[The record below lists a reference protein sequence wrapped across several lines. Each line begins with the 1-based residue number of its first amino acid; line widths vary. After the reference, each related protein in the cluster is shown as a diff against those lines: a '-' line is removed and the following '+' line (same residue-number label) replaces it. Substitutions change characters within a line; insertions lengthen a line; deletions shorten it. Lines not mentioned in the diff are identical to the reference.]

1 MHHLDIR
8 TIYTNRNYWNGLK
21 KDAGIEQFS
30 EEGHHPQIASGLRRL
45 VQIDSPVYLKF
56 IKKLIAND
64 FQYIHENKESDK
76 MALMFYYDVWQKGIG
91 TFKFQTIEEG
101 IAEINKHPELKKE
114 INEIVEV
121 LYDNLSHSTK
131 EIAFDFSN
139 VLELH
144 AQYSR
149 DQILAAFDKSTPE
162 RPFPSQEG
170 VVPVSNINTEI
181 LLVTLNK
188 SDKDF
193 SPSTQY
199 EDYAINETIFHWQSQ
214 NRVGPESPVGISYI
228 KHEEQKKTL
237 LLFVREN
244 KKDEFGFTSPYH
256 FLGPVKYRSHKGAKP
271 MSINWELEEPM
282 PAFLWKAAA
291 KMAVG

>member
-1 MHHLDIR
+1 M
-8 TIYTNRNYWNGLK
+8 K
-21 KDAGIEQFS
+21 KDAGIKEFV
-30 EEGHHPQIASGLRRL
+30 EGEYHPVIASGLRRL
-45 VQIDSPVYLKF
+45 VQIDSPDYLKF
-56 IKKLIAND
+56 ISQLIRDSFCYDDKSA
-64 FQYIHENKESDK
+64 ESKK
-76 MALMFYYDVWQKGIG
+76 MALMFYYDIWQKGIG
-91 TFKFQTIEEG
+91 AFDFQNIKEG
-101 IAEINKHPELKKE
+101 LTEIQKYPILKKE
-114 INEIVEV
+114 ISEIIEV
-121 LYDNLSHSTK
+121 LYEDLRHSTK
-131 EIAFDFSN
+131 RISLDFPN

-149 DQILAAFDKSTPE
+149 DQILAAFEKSTPE

-170 VVPVSNINTEI
+170 VVPLPEMNAEL

-228 KHEEQKKTL
+228 KHDEQRKTL

-244 KKDEFGFTSPYH
+244 KKDAFVFTSPYH
-256 FLGPVKYRSHKGAKP
+256 FLGPVKYISHKGAKP
-271 MSINWELEEPM
+271 MSINWELEEAM
-282 PAFLWKAAA
+282 PAYLWKAAA
-291 KMAVG
+291 KMAIG